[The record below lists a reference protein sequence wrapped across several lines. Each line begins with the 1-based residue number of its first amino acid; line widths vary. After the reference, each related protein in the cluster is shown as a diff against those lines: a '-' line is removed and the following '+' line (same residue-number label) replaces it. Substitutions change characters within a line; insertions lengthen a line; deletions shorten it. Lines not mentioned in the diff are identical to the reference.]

1 MDSRTGRHRRLTG
14 SPAKGSTM
22 NSDGLHEHQTIPF
35 DPGVRRL
42 GVAVG
47 FDGSPHAAAALAHGA
62 AIAARRGVKL
72 SVISTYRAPL
82 DVYFTYAALPPEP
95 EAEAKKRGAQ
105 AVLDEAAKQ
114 LADHP
119 GEVSY
124 LTAEG
129 DSVGALVEA
138 SGSALLMVVGARGR
152 GGFLGRILGSVA
164 AELPAHARCPVI
176 VVPSDS
182 EHAEGPVVVGLD
194 GSLAGRRAAL
204 HAAQAAVELGTSLRM
219 LAALQAPRSGD
230 FWAPAVPPAVT
241 EAVKH
246 RRAEVEEALGQA
258 VNWVK
263 EHVPSL
269 EVTGE
274 VLVGDPAE
282 LLHEAGRT
290 AQLVV
295 VGSRGRGAVASALL
309 GSVSRATLH
318 GAKSPVMVVPP
329 LEDSR
334 MEGVRI
340 ALDGGV
346 EP

>member
-1 MDSRTGRHRRLTG
+1 
-14 SPAKGSTM
+14 M
-22 NSDGLHEHQTIPF
+22 NSDGLHDHQTIPF
-35 DPGVRRL
+35 DPGARSL

-47 FDGSPHAAAALAHGA
+47 FDGSPHATAALAHAA
-62 AIAARRGVKL
+62 AIATRRGVTL

-82 DVYFTYAALPPEP
+82 DLYVTYAALPQEP
-95 EAEAKKRGAQ
+95 EAEVKKRQAH

-119 GEVSY
+119 GKVTY

-129 DSVGALVEA
+129 DSVGALVK
-138 SGSALLMVVGARGR
+138 SSDTALVMVVGARGR

-182 EHAEGPVVVGLD
+182 EQASGPVVVGLD

-204 HAAQAAVELGTSLRM
+204 HAAQAAVERGTSLRM

-230 FWAPAVPPAVT
+230 FWAPAVPAAVS
-241 EAVKH
+241 EAVE
-246 RRAEVEEALGQA
+246 RRRVEVQAALDGA

-263 EHVPSL
+263 EHVPNL
-269 EVTGE
+269 DVTGE
-274 VLVGDPAE
+274 VVVGDPAG
-282 LLHEAGRT
+282 LLHEAGRN
-290 AQLVV
+290 AQLLV

-318 GAKSPVMVVPP
+318 GAKCPVMVVPP

-334 MEGVRI
+334 VEGVRST
-340 ALDGGV
+340 LDTGQGL
-346 EP
+346 